1 MENEV
6 GGVVAADIDRAKEA
20 SIEPVG
26 ERQKRPQLVQLVAV
40 NALCPIRAEVGQ
52 QALGRQ
58 VVQVL
63 HEAEI
68 VAEKVVVAAD
78 GWQADRKTHDD
89 NRGARP
95 PRGRRG
101 RRGGDAVS

>member
-1 MENEV
+1 
-6 GGVVAADIDRAKEA
+6 
-20 SIEPVG
+20 
-26 ERQKRPQLVQLVAV
+26 
-40 NALCPIRAEVGQ
+40 
-52 QALGRQ
+52 
-58 VVQVL
+58 VQVL

-95 PRGRRG
+95 PRGQRR
-101 RRGGDAVS
+101 RRGGDAVIPSELQRSGSIMNISR